1 MDNDLFYVEDIH
13 FLTNESNLAEVVL
26 HPVNDLDGAI
36 IVQVSNNQLLYLNS
50 RGEPIPVTENSYVY
64 YKPNQP
70 NIFVNGN
77 LSSFARRMRALASIY
92 KRQINQN
99 NENTVEEFENA
110 SNYNLRPDMIV
121 RSYHVN
127 IGHGNCS
134 LILICCGIFYHL
146 WMVDCSIYDNLSKT
160 NHSSNLED
168 CLSQIAA
175 LLQVDKATLRI
186 DCFMLTHTHYDHYS
200 GLEYL
205 FAQNYV
211 NNRTLFYANTNY
223 GCVSPTWVHVLKLL
237 ATNGCRVVQPIR
249 NNQRTVRRILYPILP
264 QVCKNSMCV
273 TGNEMIVP
281 KVNNSSVVY
290 CLEIAGKTMILPGD
304 LEQAGIKDMVSG
316 CSCSPEYNYAN
327 YYCVS
332 HHASDNGHI
341 NSSCTGT
348 KVCPNILTCIQNNLS
363 YAIVM
368 GRDHAFNGIYSTR
381 VINDFGQ
388 SVIYSEK
395 DTTNQPI
402 HFFELDWITNS
413 VNYY

>member
-1 MDNDLFYVEDIH
+1 MENDLFYVEDIH
-13 FLTNESNLAEVVL
+13 FLTNETNLAEVVL
-26 HPVNDLDGAI
+26 LPVNDLDEAI
-36 IVQVSNNQLLYLNS
+36 IVQVPNEQLQYLNS
-50 RGEPIPVTENSYVY
+50 RGEPIYITENSYIY
-64 YKPNQP
+64 YNPNQP
-70 NIFVNGN
+70 NIFENGN
-77 LSSFARRMRALASIY
+77 LSTFARRMRALASIY
-92 KRQINQN
+92 RRQINQN
-99 NENTVEEFENA
+99 NENTFEEFENA
-110 SNYNLRPDMIV
+110 RNYNLRPDMIV

-134 LILICCGIFYHL
+134 LILTCRGTFYQL
-146 WMVDCSIYDNLSKT
+146 WMVDCSIYDNLTQK

-168 CLSQIAA
+168 CFSQIAA
-175 LLQVDKATLRI
+175 LLQVDKAALRI

-205 FAQNYV
+205 FANNYV
-211 NNRTLFYANTNY
+211 DSGTLFYANTKY
-223 GCVSPTWVHVLKLL
+223 GCVSKTWVQVLKLL
-237 ATNGCRVVQPIR
+237 ATNRCRVIQPIR
-249 NNQRTVRRILYPILP
+249 NNQRVVRRILYPVLP
-264 QVCKNSMCV
+264 QVCKKSMRV
-273 TGNEMIVP
+273 TGTEMIVP

-304 LEQAGIKDMVSG
+304 LEQAGINDMVSG
-316 CSCSPEYNYAN
+316 CSCSPEFYNAN

-341 NSSCTGT
+341 NFYCTGT
-348 KVCPNILTCIQNNLS
+348 MVCPNILTCIQNNLS

-395 DTTNQPI
+395 DKNGQPI
-402 HFFELDWITNS
+402 SFLELDWITNS

>member
-1 MDNDLFYVEDIH
+1 MGKELFFVENI
-13 FLTNESNLAEVVL
+13 LEKENKIAEVVL
-26 HPVNDLDGAI
+26 LRANDADSSDAI
-36 IVQVSNNQLLYLNS
+36 VAQVPIDQLKYINS
-50 RGEPIPVTENSYVY
+50 RGKSISVAENNYVY
-64 YKPNQP
+64 YNPYKQNK
-70 NIFVNGN
+70 FTNGN
-77 LSSFARRMRALASIY
+77 LSTFARRMRALASRY
-92 KRQINQN
+92 TNQINQN
-99 NENTVEEFENA
+99 NANTFEEFDKVFNFKLTQE
-110 SNYNLRPDMIV
+110 MIV

-134 LILICCGIFYHL
+134 LILISCGRFYRL
-146 WMVDCSIYDNLSKT
+146 WMVDCSIYDYLVKK

-168 CLSQIAA
+168 CLSQIAT

-205 FAQNYV
+205 FAKNYV
-211 NNRTLFYANTNY
+211 DNETLFYANTNY
-223 GCVSPTWVHVLKLL
+223 GCVSHTWVRVLKLL
-237 ATNGCRVVQPIR
+237 ATKCCKVIQPIR
-249 NNQRTVRRILYPILP
+249 NNQREIRRILYPALP
-264 QVCKNSMCV
+264 QVNKKSKRV
-273 TGNEMIVP
+273 IGTEMIVP

-290 CLEIAGKTMILPGD
+290 CLELADKMMILPGD
-304 LEQAGIKDMVSG
+304 LEQAGLNDMVTG
-316 CSCSPEYNYAN
+316 CFCSPEYYRSN

-341 NSSCTGT
+341 NSSCIGT
-348 KVCPNILTCIQNNLS
+348 KACPNILTCIQNNLS

-368 GRDHAFNGIYSTR
+368 GRDYAFNGIYSTQ

-395 DTTNQPI
+395 NPSGQPI
-402 HFFELDWITNS
+402 RFFELDWITDS

>member
-1 MDNDLFYVEDIH
+1 MGKDLFFVENI
-13 FLTNESNLAEVVL
+13 LEKENKMAEVVL
-26 HPVNDLDGAI
+26 LRANDTDSSDAI
-36 IVQVSNNQLLYLNS
+36 VAQVPIDQLKYINS
-50 RGEPIPVTENSYVY
+50 RGKSISVAENNYVY
-64 YKPNQP
+64 YNPNKQ
-70 NIFVNGN
+70 NKFTNGN
-77 LSSFARRMRALASIY
+77 LSTFARRMRALASRY
-92 KRQINQN
+92 TNQINQN
-99 NENTVEEFENA
+99 NENTFEEFENA

-205 FAQNYV
+205 FTQNYV

-223 GCVSPTWVHVLKLL
+223 GCVSPTWVNVLKLL

-249 NNQRTVRRILYPILP
+249 NNQRTVRRILYPIVP
-264 QVCKNSMCV
+264 QVCKKGLCI
-273 TGNEMIVP
+273 TGTEMIVP

-290 CLEIAGKTMILPGD
+290 CLEIVGKTMILPGD
-304 LEQAGIKDMVSG
+304 LEKAGLNDMFSG
-316 CSCSPEYNYAN
+316 KSCLPEYINTN

-332 HHASDNGHI
+332 HHASDTGHI
-341 NSSCTGT
+341 NIFGYM
-348 KVCPNILTCIQNNLS
+348 VCPNLLSCLKKRLS

-368 GRDHAFNGIYSTR
+368 GRDYAFNGIYSTQ

-395 DTTNQPI
+395 NPSGQPI
-402 HFFELDWITNS
+402 RFFELDWITDS

>member
-1 MDNDLFYVEDIH
+1 MGKELFFVENI
-13 FLTNESNLAEVVL
+13 LEKENKMAEVVL
-26 HPVNDLDGAI
+26 LRANDTDSSDAI
-36 IVQVSNNQLLYLNS
+36 VAQVPIDQLKYINS
-50 RGEPIPVTENSYVY
+50 RGKSISVAENNYVY
-64 YKPNQP
+64 YNPNKKDK
-70 NIFVNGN
+70 FTNGN
-77 LSSFARRMRALASIY
+77 LSTFARRMRTFASIY

-99 NENTVEEFENA
+99 NENTVEEIENA

-200 GLEYL
+200 GLKYL
-205 FAQNYV
+205 FDQNYV

-368 GRDHAFNGIYSTR
+368 GRDHAFNGIYSTQ

-395 DTTNQPI
+395 NPSGQPI
-402 HFFELDWITNS
+402 RFFELDWITDS